1 MVHQLVKYELG
12 KPFSWFPEEV
22 ENARH
27 ESDKDPL
34 KKQIG
39 NVAKL

>member
-1 MVHQLVKYELG
+1 MVYQLVKYEPG
-12 KPFSWFPEEV
+12 KPFSWFPEEMA
-22 ENARH
+22 NARH

-34 KKQIG
+34 KKQMG

>member
-27 ESDKDPL
+27 ESDKDPP